1 MGAKTHIVSFSDEIN
16 NVKMS
21 ESLESGF
28 KFDMDKYLKIAK
40 INGVSSLKDIV
51 NINKDDLENRAP
63 YGQDLLEKSLANK
76 MSLDEYKNLVA
87 SNKNIASKEID
98 SILKNADVIVSL
110 SNQAATAYAP
120 AGYPALTVPAGYKSN
135 GEPIGITFVGSKFE
149 EGKLLKIANVYEDNT
164 KYRKDPNLKY

>member
-21 ESLESGF
+21 ESLEAGF

-76 MSLDEYKNLVA
+76 MSLDEYKNLA
-87 SNKNIASKEID
+87 NSNKKIASKEID

-135 GEPIGITFVGSKFE
+135 GEPIGITF
-149 EGKLLKIANVYEDNT
+149 LI
-164 KYRKDPNLKY
+164 